1 MICLDRRGILPSF
14 WGQNLKIGEI
24 LTSTTYDWIK
34 QYPSSLL
41 QLDEVPLLGKGPAF
55 AWDQFS
61 VELGRIFQSP
71 DLQVQGSDF
80 QWRTAEKITEGMG
93 EHFTPLYFN
102 VSGLN
107 GTVCWLLNEA
117 DVRHIMSLL
126 LNEDDEATHHLDKDF
141 VEGFYQFLVLE
152 TLQALSKNELGKTLS
167 PKPLSRKELPNEESL
182 TSDVTI
188 LLKGK
193 TFVGRLVLSPDFR
206 RAWKEKYSN
215 RQLGISGPVSEKVQ
229 VTLRLEGGKTT
240 MKRSEWSKV
249 QPGDF
254 VILDHCTLDPDS
266 EKGRIMVTLNGLPLF
281 RAKVKDGN
289 VKLLEHPLYSEETA
303 MAHGPADS
311 DFDDEEY
318 GDAELDSQV
327 DDEFSDEEQQAP
339 KPAQVAPATPPNVAG
354 AKMHTAAGKPLSA
367 EDIPLTMIV
376 EAGRIEISVQKLLEL
391 QPGNVLELN
400 IRPEDGVDLVV
411 NGRRIAKGEL
421 IRLGET
427 LGVRI
432 LDIG

>member
-1 MICLDRRGILPSF
+1 
-14 WGQNLKIGEI
+14 
-24 LTSTTYDWIK
+24 LTSTTYDWVK

-41 QLDEVPLLGKGPAF
+41 QLDDVPLLGNGPAF
-55 AWDQFS
+55 PWDQFS
-61 VELGRIFQSP
+61 LELGRIFQSP
-71 DLQVQGSDF
+71 DLHVKGSDF
-80 QWRTAEKITEGMG
+80 QWRTPEKITEGIG
-93 EHFTPLYFN
+93 EQFTPLYFH

-167 PKPLSRKELPNEESL
+167 PKPLTKKELPKEESL

-188 LLKGK
+188 LLKDK

-206 RAWKEKYSN
+206 RAWKEKNSN

-240 MKRSEWSKV
+240 MKRSEWATV

-254 VILDHCTLDPDS
+254 VILDFCTLDPDS

-311 DFDDEEY
+311 DIDDEDY
-318 GDAELDSQV
+318 GDAELDSHI
-327 DDEFSDEEQQAP
+327 DEEFSDVEETRAP
-339 KPAQVAPATPPNVAG
+339 KPTQVNPATPPNVAG
-354 AKMHTAAGKPLSA
+354 TQMKTAAGKPLSA
-367 EDIPLTMIV
+367 EDIPLNIIV

-411 NGRRIAKGEL
+411 HGRRIAKGEL